1 MSVRT
6 IIVVIL
12 ALIFGASAAIL
23 VNLLRP
29 VVSAGETVSVL
40 VAAIGIPRYT
50 NITPEMLKTVDLPK
64 NQVPAGALLRIDDV
78 IDRVVDVPLFKDE
91 WILDAKLSAKGAGRG
106 LAAVIPTGMRAVTI
120 PTPNIASGVAG
131 FILPGNK
138 VDVLLTMH
146 SSGDLSRNDSTRVVL
161 GNVEILAV
169 DQRLEAPTANK
180 VDAKELRSVTLLVSP
195 EDAKK
200 LTLGQSR
207 GTLHLS
213 LRNPGD
219 KEPVN
224 SRVSTAADLQLTQ
237 GPEREAP
244 VMVQSAK
251 ETLEVEEKRLRLEKD
266 KTEWQWKKEDRAEAK
281 DAKLAK
287 EKAEEERR
295 NAPKVRTLK
304 GVTEGEVVLPK
315 KDAGSGTID

>member
-1 MSVRT
+1 MSLRT

-29 VVSAGETVSVL
+29 VVSATGETVTVL
-40 VAAIGIPRYT
+40 VAAKEIPRYT
-50 NITPEMLKTVDLPK
+50 NITAELLKTVERPK
-64 NQVPAGALLRIDDV
+64 NLVPAGALLRIDDV
-78 IDRVVDVPLFKDE
+78 IDRVVDVPLFQDE
-91 WILDAKLSAKGAGRG
+91 PILDAKLSARGAGRG

-180 VDAKELRSVTLLVSP
+180 VDAKELRSVTLLVNP

-213 LRNPGD
+213 LRNPCD

-224 SRVSTAADLQLTQ
+224 SRVSTAADLQLSD
-237 GPEREAP
+237 A
-244 VMVQSAK
+244 A
-251 ETLEVEEKRLRLEKD
+251 EKD
-266 KTEWQWKKEDRAEAK
+266 KPVVRDNDKEAMDAEKKFKFEKEKTEWRWKQEDRAEAK
-281 DAKLAK
+281 ATKDAK

-315 KDAGSGTID
+315 SEANDRTKD